1 MVDVFPIKIPEIEI
15 FCTLALMKST
25 RYVQSF
31 PNSFLIGSHLRVKNN
46 MAHRTMEKKQN
57 KTLVLFEKCAL

>member
-1 MVDVFPIKIPEIEI
+1 MEI

-31 PNSFLIGSHLRVKNN
+31 PKSFLIGDYIKFKNN
-46 MAHRTMEKKQN
+46 MAHRTKNGKK
-57 KTLVLFEKCAL
+57 KFASV